1 MLVELGRMHG
11 THRNQ
16 TSFLHTLI
24 RPCLVFLC
32 TSLWSRHDPKVS
44 QEKWLQHIPR
54 YLFAP
59 TADLTFYVLIKF
71 SPWIGRKRLGWVAAA
86 VLLLPFDRSLDHF
99 LRHLSILS
107 LPEHCC
113 MYLQFSGIFAYQY
126 CNRAALDNFSETSH
140 RATTC
145 FVYCRLTYSRA
156 FFRRFLFYIRYIP
169 LIYTF
174 LRKVHD
180 WNFYTTPHD

>member
-86 VLLLPFDRSLDHF
+86 VLLLPFTAHLIIFFAIFQFF
-99 LRHLSILS
+99 LC
-107 LPEHCC
+107 PNTAVC
-113 MYLQFSGIFAYQY
+113 
-126 CNRAALDNFSETSH
+126 
-140 RATTC
+140 
-145 FVYCRLTYSRA
+145 TYSSVEYSHISIVIGLPWTISVKPRIEQLPA
-156 FFRRFLFYIRYIP
+156 LCI
-169 LIYTF
+169 
-174 LRKVHD
+174 VG
-180 WNFYTTPHD
+180 